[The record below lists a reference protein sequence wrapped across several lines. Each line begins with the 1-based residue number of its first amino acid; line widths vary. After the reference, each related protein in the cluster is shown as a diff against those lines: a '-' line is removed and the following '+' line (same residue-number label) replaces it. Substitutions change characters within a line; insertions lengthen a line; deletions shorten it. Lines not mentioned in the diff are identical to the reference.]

1 MKQHLIKILLL
12 ALFILPTVSQA
23 QQQVDQNQVSI
34 RAFYSSYAVI
44 SDFNDFDKYLNE
56 FKSLLDKYASVS
68 FKKTVI
74 DELEDPNSTAE
85 DIVTGNWGIDLSSL
99 SDFKIEKKTPS
110 FYLVSYPLYD
120 SDKKKY
126 NEIGFYITLDSH
138 GKIQSVTGSYT
149 KEINNPTDLNK

>member
-12 ALFILPTVSQA
+12 ALFILPKVCLA

-44 SDFNDFDKYLNE
+44 SDINDYDKYLNE

-85 DIVTGNWGIDLSSL
+85 DIVTGN
-99 SDFKIEKKTPS
+99 
-110 FYLVSYPLYD
+110 
-120 SDKKKY
+120 
-126 NEIGFYITLDSH
+126 
-138 GKIQSVTGSYT
+138 
-149 KEINNPTDLNK
+149 

>member
-1 MKQHLIKILLL
+1 MIILQSSFNRIQQTDKI
-12 ALFILPTVSQA
+12 ATICE
-23 QQQVDQNQVSI
+23 
-34 RAFYSSYAVI
+34 Y
-44 SDFNDFDKYLNE
+44 DKYLNE

-74 DELEDPNSTAE
+74 DELDNPNSTAE
-85 DIVTGNWGIDLSSL
+85 DIVTGNWGINSSSL

-110 FYLVSYPLYD
+110 LYLVSYPLYD
-120 SDKKKY
+120 SDIKKY

-138 GKIQSVTGSYT
+138 GKILSVTGSYT